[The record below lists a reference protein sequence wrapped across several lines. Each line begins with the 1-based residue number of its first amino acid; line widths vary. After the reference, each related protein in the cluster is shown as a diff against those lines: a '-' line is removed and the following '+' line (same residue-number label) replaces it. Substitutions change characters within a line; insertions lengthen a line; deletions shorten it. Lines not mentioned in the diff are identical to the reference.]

1 MSASPNAVFLSYASQ
16 DADAARRIAEALRA
30 AGVNVWFDQ
39 NEPHDVLGAH
49 GLVGGDA
56 WDAKIRQQIR
66 ECALFVPVISA
77 NTQARREGY
86 FRREWKQAA
95 ERTRDMA
102 DGTPFLLPVVI
113 DESPNA
119 EALVPEEFRA
129 VQWIRLSPDE
139 ASVAFVNRVQTL
151 LERRAAKAHERV
163 ATTVV
168 ASIAPTQRAWQA
180 WTVGSTIVVLLALF
194 GWWRW
199 SHPDSTP
206 PALGVSKN
214 STPAKAG
221 PESPT
226 SPAIAAAPRLG
237 AKSIAVLPFENLSPD
252 QENEY
257 FADGMHDEVITSLS
271 KIRDLT
277 VIARASVMSYRGAE
291 SQRFREIAAELGVA
305 TILEGRVRR
314 AGNQV
319 KVTVELIDVPTGQ
332 VLWAN
337 PFTENL
343 TDIFTIQE
351 KLAAAITSALKATLA
366 PREKTLIA
374 RRPTKNRAAYDLFL
388 RARALDD
395 NLGDSGTRVYM
406 DEIAT
411 LYEQAVAQDPEFL
424 QAYVQLALHYGQM
437 YWYGH
442 LDPTPARKAQV
453 QAMRDAALKLAP
465 DAPET
470 RLAVG
475 AYLYYCENDW
485 ASALTE
491 FKTAEAGLPG
501 DAQVF
506 SVMGNAQRRLGQL
519 PAALASYAR
528 SIALNPRDQTAR
540 IQQVWTLAL
549 LRRYGDIVALGVHV
563 AAQSRDENEILTFLA
578 EARLELTRDRAAYL
592 EALRLVPPR
601 RTDPIGAVQAYRVAV
616 ASADWPSAE
625 RALESAQL
633 SFVTGTASV
642 IHEPVTLHRAG
653 LAFLQGDR
661 ERARALAQEAKLELA
676 NQTWTR
682 RQEAWGMGSLA
693 MAHALAGE
701 TEEALRLVQ
710 EAYALQQAR
719 DACDAM
725 YQRPDLARIY
735 LVLGRYNEALAF
747 LHEMMTEPCLVGPEQ
762 VRMDPLWSRIR
773 DDPRLEET
781 LQLARPL

>member
-1 MSASPNAVFLSYASQ
+1 MNDSGRAVFLSYASQ
-16 DADAARRIAEALRA
+16 DAESARVLAKTLRA
-30 AGVNVWFDQ
+30 ADIEVWFDQ
-39 NEPHDVLGAH
+39 NDPLDPHGTH

-113 DESPNA
+113 DESPDS

-129 VQWIRLSPDE
+129 VQWIRLAPGA
-139 ASVAFVNRVQTL
+139 ASSALVTRVQTL
-151 LERRAAKAHERV
+151 LQQRNATVQEQAAIAPAPPHASDPTGPAAHLPSQPAPRAWRTWTMG
-163 ATTVV
+163 TTSAILLAFLGWWYWPEARPGSEASSVV
-168 ASIAPTQRAWQA
+168 AS
-180 WTVGSTIVVLLALF
+180 
-194 GWWRW
+194 
-199 SHPDSTP
+199 
-206 PALGVSKN
+206 
-214 STPAKAG
+214 
-221 PESPT
+221 
-226 SPAIAAAPRLG
+226 APRLG
-237 AKSIAVLPFENLSPD
+237 AKSIAVLPFENLSPN

-277 VIARASVMSYRGAE
+277 VIARASVMNYRGAE
-291 SQRFREIAAELGVA
+291 SRRFREIAAELGVA

-314 AGNQV
+314 SGDQV

-332 VLWAN
+332 ILWAN

-395 NLGDSGTRVYM
+395 KLGDSGSRVYV

-411 LYEQAVAQDPEFL
+411 LYEQAVAQDPAFL
-424 QAYVQLALHYGQM
+424 QAYIQLALRYGQM

-485 ASALTE
+485 AAALTE
-491 FKTAEAGLPG
+491 FQAAEAGLPG

-540 IQQVWTLAL
+540 TQQIWTLAL
-549 LRRYGDIVALGVHV
+549 LRRYGDIVALGANV
-563 AAQSRDENEILTFLA
+563 AAQSHDENEILTFLA

-592 EALRLVPPR
+592 QALRRVPPR
-601 RTDPIGAVQAYRVAV
+601 RTDPIGSLQAYRVAI
-616 ASADWPSAE
+616 ASADWPAAE
-625 RALESAQL
+625 RALASAQL

-642 IHEPVTLHRAG
+642 IPEPVALHRAW
-653 LAFLQGDR
+653 LAFLQGDQ
-661 ERARALAQEAKLELA
+661 ERARLLAQEAKAQLA

-693 MAHALAGE
+693 MAQALAGE
-701 TEEALRLVQ
+701 TEDAMRLAKEAF
-710 EAYALQQAR
+710 ALQQTR

-735 LVLGRYNEALAF
+735 LVLGRYDEAFAL
-747 LHEMMTEPCLVGPEQ
+747 LREMMTEPCLVGPVQ
-762 VRMDPLWSRIR
+762 VRMDPLWSRQK